1 MPDIYMRE
9 SLALFTWVLE
19 YFLPFIVLLSVIVF
33 AHEWGHFWFARR
45 NKVKVETFAIGF
57 GPELFGFTDRFGT
70 RWSFNIVPLGGYV
83 KMLGDADATS
93 ATADAGIISQLTD
106 EERNQT
112 LHSKTPWQR
121 IQVAFGGPLA
131 NFIFAILAMI
141 ILFAVYGKPITPPV
155 VGFVEPTGIGAKHG
169 LMANDRIVRVNDEA
183 IYEFG
188 EVLPFIRSGKHSEL
202 VVKVERDGKQVDLK
216 IPLTEKVLGIKPS
229 LAMEFKKISLSSV
242 VPESFSTFW
251 FMSKS
256 IVVGLGELITGQRQ
270 GKELGGMLAIGDM
283 ASQSVKI
290 GVGAMLWFMIIM
302 SINLGVL
309 NLFPIPVL
317 DGGQILMTA
326 IEWVIRRPI
335 PEMVQKIVFGTG
347 FAMVISLMI
356 YSTWNDLMRFKIFQM
371 IRGWLPL

>member
-1 MPDIYMRE
+1 MQE
-9 SLALFTWVLE
+9 TLVLFTWILE

-45 NKVKVETFAIGF
+45 NKVKVENFAIGF
-57 GPELFGFTDRFGT
+57 GPELFGFTDRLGT

-93 ATADAGIISQLTD
+93 ATADAGIISQLTE

-131 NFIFAILAMI
+131 NFVFAILAMI
-141 ILFAVYGKPITPPV
+141 ILFAAYGKPITPPV
-155 VGFVEPTGIGAKHG
+155 VGFVEPTGIGAKNG
-169 LMANDRIVRVNDEA
+169 LMANDRIVSVNDEA

-188 EVLPFIRSGKHSEL
+188 EILPFIRSGKHSEL

-216 IPLTEKVLGIKPS
+216 IPLTEKVLGIAPRP
-229 LAMEFKKISLSSV
+229 AMEFKKIALSNV

-256 IVVGLGELITGQRQ
+256 IVVGLGELITGQRK

-283 ASQSVKI
+283 AAQSVKI
-290 GVGAMLWFMIIM
+290 GVGAMLWFMILM

-335 PEMVQKIVFGTG
+335 PEIVQKIVFGTG

>member
-1 MPDIYMRE
+1 M
-9 SLALFTWVLE
+9 FTWVLE
-19 YFLPFIVLLSVIVF
+19 YGLPFIVLLSIIVF

-45 NKVKVETFAIGF
+45 NNVKVENFAIGF
-57 GPELFGFTDRFGT
+57 GPELFGFTDKQGT

-93 ATADAGIISQLTD
+93 ATADAGIINQLTD

-131 NFIFAILAMI
+131 NFVFAIFAMI

-155 VGFVEPTGIGAKHG
+155 IGFVDPAGIAAKHG
-169 LMANDRIVRVNDEA
+169 VMEKDRIVSINEES
-183 IYEFG
+183 IQQFQEI
-188 EVLPFIRSGKHSEL
+188 LPFIRSGKFTEL
-202 VVKVERDGKQVDLK
+202 NIKVERDGKQIELK
-216 IPLTEKVLGIKPS
+216 IPLTDKVLGIKPS
-229 LAMEFKKISLSSV
+229 LAMEFKKSSLSNV
-242 VPESFSTFW
+242 VPDSLATFW

-256 IVVGLGELITGQRQ
+256 IVVGLGELVTGKRK
-270 GKELGGMLAIGDM
+270 GDELGGIGSIADM
-283 ASQSVKI
+283 AGKSAKI
-290 GVGAMLWFMIIM
+290 GIAGMLWFMILM

-317 DGGQILMTA
+317 DGGQILMTS
-326 IEWVIRRPI
+326 IEWAIRRPI
-335 PEMVQKIVFGTG
+335 PESVQKVIFGTG
-347 FAMVISLMI
+347 FAMVIGLML
-356 YSTWNDLMRFKIFQM
+356 YSTWNDLMRYKVFQT

>member
-1 MPDIYMRE
+1 MQE
-9 SLALFTWVLE
+9 TLALFTWILE

-45 NKVKVETFAIGF
+45 NKVKVENFAIGF
-57 GPELFGFTDRFGT
+57 GPELVGFTDRLGT

-93 ATADAGIISQLTD
+93 ATADAGIINKLTD

-141 ILFAVYGKPITPPV
+141 ILFAAYGKPLTPPV
-155 VGFVEPTGIGAKHG
+155 IGSIDPNGIGAKHG
-169 LMANDRIVRVNDEA
+169 LMANDRIVSVNGEA
-183 IYEFG
+183 IHQFE
-188 EVLPFIRSGKHSEL
+188 EVLPFIRSGEYSEL
-202 VVKVERDGKQVDLK
+202 TIKVERDGQKIDLK
-216 IPLTEKVLGIKPS
+216 IPRTDKVLGIKPS
-229 LAMEFKKISLSSV
+229 LSKEYEKMSIIQATQA
-242 VPESFSTFW
+242 SFSTFW

-256 IVVGLGELITGQRQ
+256 IVIGLGELITGKRK
-270 GKELGGMLAIGDM
+270 GDELGGMLAIGDM
-283 ASQSVKI
+283 ASQSAKI
-290 GVGAMLWFMIIM
+290 GLAGMLWFMILM